1 MKDAQWQ
8 KLRWN
13 CERVSLGTGW
23 GIRLHIIKMKIVI
36 YFIGLYEV
44 NSRVFDADIFS
55 DTNRVSSNSIPT
67 PSTWS

>member
-8 KLRWN
+8 RLRWN

-23 GIRLHIIKMKIVI
+23 GIRLHIVKMKIVI

-44 NSRVFDADIFS
+44 NSRVFDADLFS

>member
-8 KLRWN
+8 RLRWN

-44 NSRVFDADIFS
+44 NSRVFDADLFS